1 MKIIEKK
8 LDDLRPYE
16 NNPRNNAAAV
26 EPVMHSIQQFGF
38 KVPLVIDK
46 DGTIVTGHTRLLA
59 AKGLGME
66 KVPCIVADDLTE
78 DQVNA
83 FRLAD
88 NKVAE
93 SSSWDWSKLE
103 EELARMEIAEIDMTE
118 FGFPADDGIDSFFQN
133 DSQND
138 SEKKPSAKE
147 SQEETFIRIR
157 VHDAEDQQQVED
169 FCEKNNLEYEVVG
182 HGHS

>member
-26 EPVMHSIQQFGF
+26 EPVMHSIKAFGF

-59 AKGLGME
+59 AKELGME

-93 SSSWDWSKLE
+93 ASSWDWSKLE

-118 FGFPADDGIDSFFQN
+118 FGFDESTMPSNEDVDSFFESHQ
-133 DSQND
+133 SKH
-138 SEKKPSAKE
+138 EKKPKTITCPHCGKE
-147 SQEETFIRIR
+147 FET
-157 VHDAEDQQQVED
+157 
-169 FCEKNNLEYEVVG
+169 
-182 HGHS
+182 

>member
-26 EPVMHSIQQFGF
+26 EPVMHSIKAFGF

-59 AKGLGME
+59 AKELGME

-93 SSSWDWSKLE
+93 ASSWDWSKLE
-103 EELARMEIAEIDMTE
+103 EERASLGAVNMSA
-118 FGFPADDGIDSFFQN
+118 FGFPDLPNIDDLFNEEDDI
-133 DSQND
+133 
-138 SEKKPSAKE
+138 KKP
-147 SQEETFIRIR
+147 
-157 VHDAEDQQQVED
+157 
-169 FCEKNNLEYEVVG
+169 EVKTIVCSHCG
-182 HGHS
+182 KVFEV

>member
-1 MKIIEKK
+1 
-8 LDDLRPYE
+8 
-16 NNPRNNAAAV
+16 
-26 EPVMHSIQQFGF
+26 MHSIQQFGF

-59 AKGLGME
+59 AKELGME

-93 SSSWDWSKLE
+93 ASSWDWGKLE
-103 EELARMEIAEIDMTE
+103 EERASLGAIDMGV
-118 FGFPADDGIDSFFQN
+118 FGFPSLPDIDDFSFDEEEEQ
-133 DSQND
+133 
-138 SEKKPSAKE
+138 KSAAK
-147 SQEETFIRIR
+147 T
-157 VHDAEDQQQVED
+157 
-169 FCEKNNLEYEVVG
+169 VVCSHCG
-182 HGHS
+182 KVFEI